1 MVCNAYK
8 NKTKANIPEQNKK
21 GKVPSTANEIANRFR
36 DPFVHTLMNAKITK
50 LEVIMYTYR
59 TYAAKIKII

>member
-1 MVCNAYK
+1 MHI
-8 NKTKANIPEQNKK
+8 KTKQKLIYQNRTKQTK
-21 GKVPSTANEIANRFR
+21 GKVPSTANKIDNRFR

-59 TYAAKIKII
+59 IYVAKIKII

>member
-1 MVCNAYK
+1 MHI
-8 NKTKANIPEQNKK
+8 KTKQKLIYQNGTKQTK
-21 GKVPSTANEIANRFR
+21 GKVPSTANGIDNRFR

-59 TYAAKIKII
+59 THAAKIKII